1 MFFCSVLCYPR
12 NNMDIEVIEVKHP
25 DMVKDFDS
33 LSGLDK
39 HLIGA

>member
-1 MFFCSVLCYPR
+1 
-12 NNMDIEVIEVKHP
+12 MDIEVIEVKHP

-39 HLIGA
+39 HLIGAFAECDG